1 MGAGESANVTLVF
14 SEAVRGFLSGVDV
27 TARNGSLSV
36 MTSTDNITWTGVFTP
51 WVDIEYAN
59 NTLTLSGDY
68 SDVAGNVGVS
78 ARSNRYAID
87 TKRPVVVIHDRRWLV
102 ESGRKRQRDTCV
114 L

>member
-1 MGAGESANVTLVF
+1 
-14 SEAVRGFLSGVDV
+14 
-27 TARNGSLSV
+27 

-87 TKRPVVVIHDRRWLV
+87 TKGQWCLFTIDDGSLK
-102 ESGRKRQRDTCV
+102 GRKRQRDACSLAV
-114 L
+114 RFLSE